1 MARPLRIDRP
11 GAWYHVT
18 ARGIDR
24 RTIYRA
30 DSDRSHWLELMPEFV
45 QMFRL
50 RLHAYVLMDN
60 HFHLLVEALEGNL
73 SVAMQWLQTSYSM
86 WFNRKHGRVG
96 PLFQGRFKA
105 VVVEP
110 QSWGLSVSRYLH
122 LNPIRVKALGLGKQD
137 RAADRLGVRGKAE
150 AAMVQERLKRLRVYG
165 GSSFRAYVGRVKT
178 PEWLSTQTLLEL
190 GGRGTEAQ
198 RRMAYRDY
206 VEEAVREGLEAS
218 PWEQL
223 VGRVVLGSHGFVARM
238 QRVVSGN
245 GREQPQF
252 KEVKSRPEWKHVV
265 AAVERQRGL
274 SWEEMRCRRG
284 DWGRDL
290 AWYLGRTEC
299 GLGLKALGATSGGVD
314 YATVSAAINRMK
326 GRLTKDRD
334 FAVQVQRI
342 QTEWREWRQI

>member
-1 MARPLRIDRP
+1 
-11 GAWYHVT
+11 
-18 ARGIDR
+18 
-24 RTIYRA
+24 
-30 DSDRSHWLELMPEFV
+30 
-45 QMFRL
+45 
-50 RLHAYVLMDN
+50 VLMDN

-86 WFNRKHGRVG
+86 WFNRKYGRVG

-122 LNPIRVKALGLGKQD
+122 LNPIRIKALGLGKQE

-150 AAMVQERLKRLRVYG
+150 AAMVQERLKRLRVYRW
-165 GSSFRAYVGRVKT
+165 SSLRAYVGRAKT
-178 PEWLSTQTLLEL
+178 PEWLSTHTLLEL

-223 VGRVVLGSHGFVARM
+223 LGRVVLGSQEFVGRM
-238 QRVVSGN
+238 QRAFSGN
-245 GREQPQF
+245 DREQPQL

-265 AAVERQRGL
+265 AAVAGQRGL

-290 AWYLGRTEC
+290 AWYFGRTEC
-299 GLGLKALGATSGGVD
+299 GLGLKTLGERAGGVD
-314 YATVSAAINRMK
+314 YATVSAAVKRMK
-326 GRLTKDRD
+326 GRLAKGGD
-334 FAVQVQRI
+334 FALAVQRT
-342 QTEWREWRQI
+342 QMKLRKFDF